1 MWLLSHNKLM
11 TKDNLLKRNNVK
23 PLYCALCEEHES
35 INHMFFDCVVAKVN
49 LNELSEYCKVH
60 IGCNYESV
68 AKFWISSKK
77 KNAVLNSVVV
87 ATLWSL
93 WNCRND
99 IVFQRKDR
107 CGVK

>member
-1 MWLLSHNKLM
+1 M

-77 KNAVLNSVVV
+77 KCCFELCCCCNLMELMELS
-87 ATLWSL
+87 
-93 WNCRND
+93 
-99 IVFQRKDR
+99 K
-107 CGVK
+107 